1 MSTSAALPVFQPG
14 QTAAAAHAALQQAVR
29 IMDQARHCAV
39 LWFADVMA
47 RGLYRDL
54 GFPSIQIY
62 AQQELGFSRT
72 RTGDFVRM
80 ARKLD
85 DLPQIR
91 KSLETGKLGYTK
103 AREII
108 KVATPATEKAWVE
121 AAHAASRSQLEKD
134 VARVR
139 AQAAGMKTAP
149 GQGKLIPA
157 APRERRL
164 AAAVPVK
171 LSLEMTPEQFARFEA
186 LQERLVKSGV
196 GGDRVE
202 RILAGLDSLLEDA
215 LGCGEPGAAGAQ
227 ADGQVDTEA
236 GARATPS
243 PGGAADLTAGAPRP
257 APRRVP
263 RGTSFQVHVRQCPDC
278 GRFSAATSR
287 GEVTFGPGDA
297 GRVTCDSRRDDP
309 RTGRNTATIP
319 PRVRRR
325 VLARDGHRCQGPG
338 CRNTRFLEVHHV
350 LPRARGGTN
359 RPDNL
364 ITLCSACHR
373 HVHEKAQGVQAA
385 LTQEPRPQGLA
396 SPETIPQESRSPAV
410 AAREA

>member
-1 MSTSAALPVFQPG
+1 MSTSAAIPVFQPG
-14 QTAAAAHAALQQAVR
+14 QPAAAAHSSLKQAVR
-29 IMDQARHCAV
+29 VLDQARHCAV
-39 LWFADVMA
+39 LWFADIMA

-54 GFPSIQIY
+54 GFASIQIY
-62 AQQELGFSRT
+62 AQKELGFSKT

-91 KSLETGKLGYTK
+91 KSLETGKIGYTK

-108 KVATPATEKAWVE
+108 KVATPATEKEWVKVACTTPRGRLAE
-121 AAHAASRSQLEKD
+121 D

-139 AQAAGMKTAP
+139 AQAADLRTSP
-149 GQGKLIPA
+149 GQGELIPA

-171 LSLEMTPEQFARFEA
+171 VSLEMTPEQFARFEA
-186 LQERLVKSGV
+186 LQEKLAKSEV
-196 GGDRVE
+196 GGDRIE

-215 LGCGEPGAAGAQ
+215 LGGGQLNIEAGVSAHASAGAS
-227 ADGQVDTEA
+227 TSTT
-236 GARATPS
+236 ARASANHPE
-243 PGGAADLTAGAPRP
+243 
-257 APRRVP
+257 RVP

-287 GEVTFGPGDA
+287 GDIALGQADA
-297 GRVTCDSRRDDP
+297 GRVTCDSRSDDP

-325 VLARDGHRCQGPG
+325 VLARDGHRCQGSG
-338 CRNTRFLEVHHV
+338 CTNTRFLEVHHV

-359 RPDNL
+359 APDNL

-373 HVHEKAQGVQAA
+373 HLHEKAQGVQGFPAPEAA
-385 LTQEPRPQGLA
+385 SQGSPAPEARPQGWDAPVRA
-396 SPETIPQESRSPAV
+396 SHMVGVLQRV
-410 AAREA
+410 DF

>member
-1 MSTSAALPVFQPG
+1 MPANTVLPVFQPG

-29 IMDQARHCAV
+29 VMDQARHCAV

-47 RGLYRDL
+47 RSLYRDL

-62 AQQELGFSRT
+62 ARQELGFSRT

-91 KSLETGKLGYTK
+91 KSLETGKIGYTK

-108 KVATPATEKAWVE
+108 KVATPATEKEWVKVACSTPRGRLVE
-121 AAHAASRSQLEKD
+121 D

-139 AQAAGMKTAP
+139 ARAADLRTSP
-149 GQGKLIPA
+149 GQGELIPA
-157 APRERRL
+157 APAERRL

-171 LSLEMTPEQFARFEA
+171 VSLEMTPEQFARFEV
-186 LQERLVKSGV
+186 LQEKLAKSGV

-202 RILAGLDSLLEDA
+202 RILAGLDSMLEDA
-215 LGCGEPGAAGAQ
+215 LGG
-227 ADGQVDTEA
+227 GQLNIEA
-236 GARATPS
+236 GASAHAS
-243 PGGAADLTAGAPRP
+243 AGASTSTP
-257 APRRVP
+257 ARASAALPERGP

-278 GRFSAATSR
+278 GRFSVATSR

-297 GRVTCDSRRDDP
+297 GRVTCDSRSEDP
-309 RTGRNTATIP
+309 RTGRNMATIP

-325 VLARDGHRCQGPG
+325 VLARDGHRCQGSG
-338 CRNTRFLEVHHV
+338 CTNTRFLEVHHV

-364 ITLCSACHR
+364 ITLCGACHR
-373 HVHEKAQGVQAA
+373 HVHDKAPASQGTSAPEA
-385 LTQEPRPQGLA
+385 TSQGG
-396 SPETIPQESRSPAV
+396 
-410 AAREA
+410 

>member
-1 MSTSAALPVFQPG
+1 MPASAALPIFQPG
-14 QTAAAAHAALQQAVR
+14 QPAAAAHASLKQAVR

-54 GFPSIQIY
+54 GFASIQIY
-62 AQQELGFSRT
+62 AQKELGFSKT

-85 DLPQIR
+85 DLPEVK
-91 KSLETGKLGYTK
+91 KSLESGKLGYTK

-108 KVATPATEKAWVE
+108 KVATPATEMDWVKTACTTPRDRLVE
-121 AAHAASRSQLEKD
+121 D

-139 AQAAGMKTAP
+139 AQAADLRTSP
-149 GQGKLIPA
+149 GQGELIPA
-157 APRERRL
+157 APHQRRL

-171 LSLEMTPEQFARFEA
+171 VSLEMTPEQFARFEA
-186 LQERLVKSGV
+186 LQEKLARSGV

-215 LGCGEPGAAGAQ
+215 QGGGQVNTEAGAQ
-227 ADGQVDTEA
+227 A
-236 GARATPS
+236 TPS
-243 PGGAADLTAGAPRP
+243 TDAVDASAGAPATLPKP
-257 APRRVP
+257 APQGAP
-263 RGTSFQVHVRQCPDC
+263 RGTSFQVHVLQCPEC
-278 GRFSAATSR
+278 GRFSASTSR
-287 GEVTFGPGDA
+287 GDLALGPGDA
-297 GRVTCDSRRDDP
+297 GRLTCDSRSENP
-309 RTGRNTATIP
+309 RTRRNMATIP

-338 CRNTRFLEVHHV
+338 CTNTRFLEVHHV
-350 LPRARGGTN
+350 RPRARGGTN

-373 HVHEKAQGVQAA
+373 HLHDKG
-385 LTQEPRPQGLA
+385 PG
-396 SPETIPQESRSPAV
+396 
-410 AAREA
+410 AREVPAPVANSQG

>member
-1 MSTSAALPVFQPG
+1 MPANSALPVFQPG
-14 QTAAAAHAALQQAVR
+14 QPAAAAHAALQQAVR
-29 IMDQARHCAV
+29 VMDQARHCAV
-39 LWFADVMA
+39 LWFADVLA

-54 GFPSIQIY
+54 GFASIQIY

-91 KSLETGKLGYTK
+91 KSLETGKIGYTK

-121 AAHAASRSQLEKD
+121 VACTTPRGRLAEN

-139 AQAAGMKTAP
+139 ARATVMRTSP
-149 GQGKLIPA
+149 GQAELIPA

-171 LSLEMTPEQFARFEA
+171 VSLEMTPEQFGRFEA
-186 LQERLVKSGV
+186 LQERLTKSGV

-215 LGCGEPGAAGAQ
+215 LGG
-227 ADGQVDTEA
+227 GQIDTEA
-236 GARATPS
+236 GVSADASSCTSAGPS
-243 PGGAADLTAGAPRP
+243 AALPE
-257 APRRVP
+257 RVP

-278 GRFSAATSR
+278 GRFSTSTSR
-287 GEVTFGPGDA
+287 GDVILGPGDA

-325 VLARDGHRCQGPG
+325 VLARDGHRCQGSA
-338 CRNTRFLEVHHV
+338 CMNTRFLEVHHV

-373 HVHEKAQGVQAA
+373 HVHEKAQGA
-385 LTQEPRPQGLA
+385 QGLPG
-396 SPETIPQESRSPAV
+396 PE
-410 AAREA
+410 ARP

>member
-1 MSTSAALPVFQPG
+1 MPSSAPIPVFQPG
-14 QTAAAAHAALQQAVR
+14 QPASAPHAALQQSVR

-39 LWFADVMA
+39 LWFADIMA

-54 GFPSIQIY
+54 GFASIQIY
-62 AQQELGFSRT
+62 AQKGLGFSRT

-85 DLPQIR
+85 DLPEVK
-91 KSLETGKLGYTK
+91 KSLETGKIGYTK

-108 KVATPATEKAWVE
+108 KVATPATEKTWVE
-121 AAHAASRSQLEKD
+121 AACSTPRDRLAEN

-139 AQAAGMKTAP
+139 AQAADLRTSP
-149 GQGKLIPA
+149 GQGELIPA
-157 APRERRL
+157 APAERRL

-171 LSLEMTPEQFARFEA
+171 VSLEMTPEQFARFEA
-186 LQERLVKSGV
+186 LQERLAKSGV
-196 GGDRVE
+196 GGGRVE

-215 LGCGEPGAAGAQ
+215 LGR
-227 ADGQVDTEA
+227 GQVDTQA
-236 GARATPS
+236 GAS
-243 PGGAADLTAGAPRP
+243 AGASTTLPER
-257 APRRVP
+257 AP

-287 GEVTFGPGDA
+287 GDLTLGPGDA
-297 GRVTCDSRRDDP
+297 GRVTCDSRSEDP
-309 RTGRNTATIP
+309 RTGRNNATIA

-364 ITLCSACHR
+364 ITLCGACHR
-373 HVHEKAQGVQAA
+373 HIHEKAQGA
-385 LTQEPRPQGLA
+385 QGLPA
-396 SPETIPQESRSPAV
+396 QEARPLELPSPEPISQG
-410 AAREA
+410 

>member
-1 MSTSAALPVFQPG
+1 MPTTVALPVFQPG
-14 QTAAAAHAALQQAVR
+14 QPAAAAHASLKQAVR

-39 LWFADVMA
+39 LWFADIMA

-54 GFPSIQIY
+54 GFASIQIY
-62 AQQELGFSRT
+62 AQKELGFSRT

-85 DLPQIR
+85 DLPEIK
-91 KSLETGKLGYTK
+91 KSLENGKIGYTK

-108 KVATPATEKAWVE
+108 KVATPATEKDWVK
-121 AAHAASRSQLEKD
+121 AACSTSRDRLVED
-134 VARVR
+134 IARVR
-139 AQAAGMKTAP
+139 ARATTQRKSP
-149 GQGKLIPA
+149 GQRELIPA
-157 APRERRL
+157 APAERRL

-171 LSLEMTPEQFARFEA
+171 VSLEMTPEQFARFEA
-186 LQERLVKSGV
+186 LQERLARSGV

-215 LGCGEPGAAGAQ
+215 LGRR
-227 ADGQVDTEA
+227 EA
-236 GARATPS
+236 GAEADASADASTSTPDGSASATPS
-243 PGGAADLTAGAPRP
+243 TDASMP
-257 APRRVP
+257 APPGVP

-278 GRFSAATSR
+278 GRFSASTSR
-287 GEVTFGPGDA
+287 GDVIFGPGDT
-297 GRVTCDSRRDDP
+297 GRLTCDSRIDDP

-338 CRNTRFLEVHHV
+338 CTNTRFLEVHHV
-350 LPRARGGTN
+350 QPRARGGTN

-364 ITLCSACHR
+364 TTLCSACHR
-373 HVHEKAQGVQAA
+373 HIHEKAQG
-385 LTQEPRPQGLA
+385 
-396 SPETIPQESRSPAV
+396 
-410 AAREA
+410 AREMPAPGATSQG

>member
-1 MSTSAALPVFQPG
+1 MPATTALPVFQPG
-14 QTAAAAHAALQQAVR
+14 QTAASAHASLKQAVR

-39 LWFADVMA
+39 LWFADIMA

-54 GFPSIQIY
+54 GFASIQIY
-62 AQQELGFSRT
+62 AKQELGFSRT

-85 DLPQIR
+85 DLPEVK
-91 KSLETGKLGYTK
+91 KSLENGKIGYTK

-121 AAHAASRSQLEKD
+121 VACTTPRDRLVED

-139 AQAAGMKTAP
+139 AQATDLRTSP
-149 GQGKLIPA
+149 GQGELIPV
-157 APRERRL
+157 APAERRL

-171 LSLEMTPEQFARFEA
+171 VSLEMTPEQFARFEA

-196 GGDRVE
+196 GGDRIE

-215 LGCGEPGAAGAQ
+215 LGGGQVNTKAGAS
-227 ADGQVDTEA
+227 ADA
-236 GARATPS
+236 S
-243 PGGAADLTAGAPRP
+243 MP
-257 APRRVP
+257 APRGAP

-278 GRFSAATSR
+278 GCFSASTSR
-287 GEVTFGPGDA
+287 GDLTFGPGDA
-297 GRVTCDSRRDDP
+297 GRLTCDSRSEDP
-309 RTGRNTATIP
+309 RTGRNSATIP

-338 CRNTRFLEVHHV
+338 CTNTRFLEVHHV

-373 HVHEKAQGVQAA
+373 HIHEKAQGMQA
-385 LTQEPRPQGLA
+385 QGSQGMPA
-396 SPETIPQESRSPAV
+396 PGARPQESPSPRGPRCKRERSGMECEGPQV
-410 AAREA
+410 RS

>member
-1 MSTSAALPVFQPG
+1 MPATTALPVFQPG
-14 QTAAAAHAALQQAVR
+14 QTAASAHASLKQAVR

-39 LWFADVMA
+39 LWFADIMA

-54 GFPSIQIY
+54 GFASIQIY
-62 AQQELGFSRT
+62 AKQELGFSRT

-85 DLPQIR
+85 DLPEVK
-91 KSLETGKLGYTK
+91 KSLENGKIGYTK

-121 AAHAASRSQLEKD
+121 AACTTPRRRLAED
-134 VARVR
+134 VARIR
-139 AQAAGMKTAP
+139 AQAAELRTSP
-149 GQGKLIPA
+149 GQGELIPA
-157 APRERRL
+157 APHKRRL

-171 LSLEMTPEQFARFEA
+171 VSLEMTPEQFARFEA

-202 RILAGLDSLLEDA
+202 RILAGLDSLLEDT
-215 LGCGEPGAAGAQ
+215 LGRREA
-227 ADGQVDTEA
+227 EA
-236 GARATPS
+236 GADADATM
-243 PGGAADLTAGAPRP
+243 P
-257 APRRVP
+257 APRGAP

-278 GRFSAATSR
+278 GRFSASTSR
-287 GEVTFGPGDA
+287 GDLALGPGDA
-297 GRVTCDSRRDDP
+297 GRLTCDSRIDDP
-309 RTGRNTATIP
+309 RTGRNMATIP

-325 VLARDGHRCQGPG
+325 VLARDGHRCQGSG
-338 CRNTRFLEVHHV
+338 CTNTRFLEVHHV
-350 LPRARGGTN
+350 LPRSRGGTN

-373 HVHEKAQGVQAA
+373 HIHDKAPGIAGDA
-385 LTQEPRPQGLA
+385 CGPARTGL
-396 SPETIPQESRSPAV
+396 SQPDRRSIK
-410 AAREA
+410 

>member
-1 MSTSAALPVFQPG
+1 MPSSPVLPVFQPG
-14 QTAAAAHAALQQAVR
+14 QPAAAAHAALKQAVR

-54 GFPSIQIY
+54 GFASIQIY
-62 AQQELGFSRT
+62 AQKELGFSRT

-91 KSLETGKLGYTK
+91 KSLETGKIGYTK

-108 KVATPATEKAWVE
+108 KVATPATEKEWVKVACSTPRGRLAE
-121 AAHAASRSQLEKD
+121 D

-171 LSLEMTPEQFARFEA
+171 LSLEMTPEQLARFEV
-186 LQERLVKSGV
+186 LQERLTKSGAIA
-196 GGDRVE
+196 DRVE
-202 RILAGLDSLLEDA
+202 RILAGLDSMLEDA
-215 LGCGEPGAAGAQ
+215 LGG
-227 ADGQVDTEA
+227 GQIDTEA
-236 GARATPS
+236 EAQATPS
-243 PGGAADLTAGAPRP
+243 TAGAADLTAGTSKP

-278 GRFSAATSR
+278 GRFSTSTSR
-287 GEVTFGPGDA
+287 GDVILGPGDA
-297 GRVTCDSRRDDP
+297 GRVTCDSRSEDP
-309 RTGRNTATIP
+309 RSGRNTATIP

-338 CRNTRFLEVHHV
+338 CTNSRFLEVHHV
-350 LPRARGGTN
+350 QPRARGGTN

-373 HVHEKAQGVQAA
+373 HVHEKAQGMQA
-385 LTQEPRPQGLA
+385 QGSQGLPA
-396 SPETIPQESRSPAV
+396 PGVRPQESPSPSGTALQ
-410 AAREA
+410 A

>member
-1 MSTSAALPVFQPG
+1 MSTSTPLPVFQPG
-14 QTAAAAHAALQQAVR
+14 QPAAAAHAALQQAVR
-29 IMDQARHCAV
+29 VMDQARHCAV

-47 RGLYRDL
+47 RSLYQDL
-54 GFPSIQIY
+54 GFASIQIY
-62 AQQELGFSRT
+62 ARQELGFSKT

-85 DLPQIR
+85 DLPQI
-91 KSLETGKLGYTK
+91 KQSLETGKIGYTK

-121 AAHAASRSQLEKD
+121 AACTTPRGRLAED

-139 AQAAGMKTAP
+139 AQATVMRTSP
-149 GQGKLIPA
+149 GQGELIPA
-157 APRERRL
+157 APAERRL

-171 LSLEMTPEQFARFEA
+171 VSLEMTPEQFARFEA
-186 LQERLVKSGV
+186 LQERLAKAGV
-196 GGDRVE
+196 GGDRIE
-202 RILAGLDSLLEDA
+202 RILAGLDALLEDA
-215 LGCGEPGAAGAQ
+215 QADVQVGAQ
-227 ADGQVDTEA
+227 AGSKVGGQADTEA
-236 GARATPS
+236 GACAYAS
-243 PGGAADLTAGAPRP
+243 AGASTSTTAGTTAGASAALPEGV
-257 APRRVP
+257 PRRVP

-297 GRVTCDSRRDDP
+297 GRVACDSRRDDP
-309 RTGRNTATIP
+309 RTGRNTAIIP

-338 CRNTRFLEVHHV
+338 CTNTRFLEVHHV
-350 LPRARGGTN
+350 QPRARGGTN

-373 HVHEKAQGVQAA
+373 HVHEKAQGTAA
-385 LTQEPRPQGLA
+385 P
-396 SPETIPQESRSPAV
+396 V
-410 AAREA
+410 AKA

>member
-1 MSTSAALPVFQPG
+1 MPANTVLPVFQPG

-29 IMDQARHCAV
+29 VMDHARHCAV

-47 RGLYRDL
+47 RGLFRDL

-62 AQQELGFSRT
+62 ARQELGFSRT

-108 KVATPATEKAWVE
+108 KVATPATEKEWVKVACSTPRGRLAE
-121 AAHAASRSQLEKD
+121 D

-139 AQAAGMKTAP
+139 AQAADLRTSP
-149 GQGKLIPA
+149 GQGELIPA

-171 LSLEMTPEQFARFEA
+171 VSLEMTPEQFARFEA
-186 LQERLVKSGV
+186 LQERLTKAGD
-196 GGDRVE
+196 GADRVE
-202 RILAGLDSLLEDA
+202 RILAGLDALLEDA
-215 LGCGEPGAAGAQ
+215 LGG
-227 ADGQVDTEA
+227 GQLDTEA
-236 GARATPS
+236 GVSADAS
-243 PGGAADLTAGAPRP
+243 VGASTSTSAGASAALPER
-257 APRRVP
+257 AL

-278 GRFSAATSR
+278 GRFSASTSR

-297 GRVTCDSRRDDP
+297 GRVACDSRSEDP
-309 RTGRNTATIP
+309 RTGRNNATIAP
-319 PRVRRR
+319 SVRRR

-364 ITLCSACHR
+364 ITLCGACHR
-373 HVHEKAQGVQAA
+373 HVHEKAQGAQGLPAPEARPLGLPAA
-385 LTQEPRPQGLA
+385 EVKPQG
-396 SPETIPQESRSPAV
+396 
-410 AAREA
+410 

>member
-1 MSTSAALPVFQPG
+1 MPASTPIPVFQPG
-14 QTAAAAHAALQQAVR
+14 QTAAAAHASLQQAVR

-62 AQQELGFSRT
+62 AQQALGFSKT

-91 KSLETGKLGYTK
+91 KSLETGKIGYTK

-108 KVATPATEKAWVE
+108 KVATPATEKEWVKVACTTPRGRLAE
-121 AAHAASRSQLEKD
+121 D

-139 AQAAGMKTAP
+139 AQAADLRTSP
-149 GQGKLIPA
+149 GQGELIPA
-157 APRERRL
+157 APAERRL

-171 LSLEMTPEQFARFEA
+171 VSLEMTPEQFARFEA
-186 LQERLVKSGV
+186 LQEKLAKSGI

-243 PGGAADLTAGAPRP
+243 TGGAADLTAGTPEP
-257 APRRVP
+257 APRRGP

-297 GRVTCDSRRDDP
+297 GRVTCDSRSDDP

-319 PRVRRR
+319 PQVRRR

-364 ITLCSACHR
+364 ITLCGACHR
-373 HVHEKAQGVQAA
+373 HIHEKEPGIPAPGAQGLPA
-385 LTQEPRPQGLA
+385 
-396 SPETIPQESRSPAV
+396 PETRPRGLPSPDFGP
-410 AAREA
+410 